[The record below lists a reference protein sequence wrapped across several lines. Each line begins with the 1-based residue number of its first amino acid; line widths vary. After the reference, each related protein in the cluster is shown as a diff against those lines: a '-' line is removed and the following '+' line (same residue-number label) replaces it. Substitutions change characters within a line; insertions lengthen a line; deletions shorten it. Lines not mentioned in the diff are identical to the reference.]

1 MKTADQYIEEI
12 KAAMD
17 NHDPAKAIS
26 IFHTMTEMAYN
37 TGNQALILEVHKAI
51 GPQIV
56 EAAASPG
63 YREEMKKQAEE
74 KEKARREEEDRIGM
88 WRLSRWTELR
98 NAGILEEGDLVQISI
113 EDMFNSGM
121 MTINEMTMRVMH
133 VDDMWEG
140 TFTKKINGKSKLT
153 RTHTGL
159 IFFEGKAMY
168 IDRGTDEPMPI
179 FPDSTRK
186 FKYCTI
192 SVVSK
197 AT

>member
-1 MKTADQYIEEI
+1 MKTANQYIEEI

-17 NHDPAKAIS
+17 NHDPAEAIN
-26 IFHTMTEMAYN
+26 IFHTMTEMAIN
-37 TGNQALILEVHKAI
+37 AGNQDLILEVHKAV

-63 YREEMKKQAEE
+63 YREEMERQAEE
-74 KEKARREEEDRIGM
+74 REKARREEEDRIGV
-88 WRLSRWTELR
+88 WRLSRWPELR

-113 EDMFNSGM
+113 EDNSGM

-140 TFTKKINGKSKLT
+140 TFTKKRNGKFKLE
-153 RTHTGL
+153 RSHTGL

-168 IDRGTDEPMPI
+168 IERGDDEPMPI

-197 AT
+197 AGA